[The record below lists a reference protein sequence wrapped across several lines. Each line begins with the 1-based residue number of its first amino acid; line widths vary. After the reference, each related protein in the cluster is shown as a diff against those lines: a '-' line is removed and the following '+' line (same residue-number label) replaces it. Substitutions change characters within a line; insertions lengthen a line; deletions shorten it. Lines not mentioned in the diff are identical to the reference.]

1 MLQVNSRQLKRNP
14 EDKNTEEFLERSV
27 RNKGE
32 RFTSQETRRTARY
45 DPRVPHRERE
55 IGPLRE
61 TALAVA
67 RERYYDGLPN
77 VQSPTHRSSRPQH
90 HNRQRKPQEKPFRPQ
105 DPYAFP
111 SDMGRSPIPPIV
123 SGVKY
128 AAKWIGLLDRQDD
141 DSSSSSRESRDSK
154 GKGRANAGN
163 EEEYP
168 LKERIQTGL
177 GLAGRPKPARR
188 SSKPKLVTQ
197 PVPAIGE
204 PSGSQRVGEA
214 QSPLDEVVLELDK
227 KDMQERLA
235 FLEEQEKERA
245 KQEAETGGIIHEPGL
260 PAPHGTLPRH
270 VHGGS
275 TTTFESAPGGAL
287 PTVTNP
293 ADENTQPDTTKGQT
307 GKGRGIEVGDHHRSA
322 TLSPPKASPAQHPA
336 SDPVSPTKRPSP
348 FSLRGVLPDLTAIKG
363 PSHLC
368 TYMNGSLFDLSIRRA
383 AKTRTRSDH

>member
-14 EDKNTEEFLERSV
+14 EDKTTEEFLERLD
-27 RNKGE
+27 RNKRE

-67 RERYYDGLPN
+67 RERYYDGLTN

-141 DSSSSSRESRDSK
+141 DSSSSSRASRDSK
-154 GKGRANAGN
+154 GKGKAKAGN
-163 EEEYP
+163 EEEHP
-168 LKERIQTGL
+168 LKERIQTSL
-177 GLAGRPKPARR
+177 GLSERPKPSRR
-188 SSKPKLVTQ
+188 ASKPKLVTR
-197 PVPAIGE
+197 PVPATGE
-204 PSGSQRVGEA
+204 PSGSQRAGEA
-214 QSPLDEVVLELDK
+214 QSPLDEVAHELDK

-235 FLEEQEKERA
+235 FLEEQEKGRT
-245 KQEAETGGIIHEPGL
+245 KQEEEIGGIIHEPGL

-287 PTVTNP
+287 PTETKPV
-293 ADENTQPDTTKGQT
+293 DEKTQPETTKSQAS
-307 GKGRGIEVGDHHRSA
+307 KGRGIEVGGHHRSA
-322 TLSPPKASPAQHPA
+322 TLSPPKASPANHPA

-348 FSLRGVLPDLTAIKG
+348 FSLRGMLPDLNVIKG
-363 PSHLC
+363 PSHLWGC
-368 TYMNGSLFDLSIRRA
+368 LNGSLFGLSIRRTT
-383 AKTRTRSDH
+383 KTRTRSDH